1 MQFQD
6 KHTLRYVPGRLYEK
20 TGVKKAAYL
29 REEREGAVL
38 NSILNIPFHWI
49 CLKFSIS
56 DLRMDT
62 LIERAAQAYL
72 VS

>member
-29 REEREGAVL
+29 REEREGAVPRPK
-38 NSILNIPFHWI
+38 S
-49 CLKFSIS
+49 FSSLDIFFS
-56 DLRMDT
+56 DT
-62 LIERAAQAYL
+62 F
-72 VS
+72 